1 MPLELTA
8 EQRAFIDQA
17 GTFARL
23 ATLGRD
29 GTPQLTVMWFRR
41 MDNEFR
47 MVCEP
52 NAAKARNIAR
62 DARVAIVIEH
72 PADPY
77 RYLQF
82 RGFAELKPDPA
93 LGADET
99 RELAWRY
106 LGRERGD
113 AYLAGVD
120 GAALVTIVVRPERV
134 TSFTG
139 VNASQEAG

>member
-1 MPLELTA
+1 MSLALTA
-8 EQRAFIDQA
+8 EQRAFIDQP

-29 GTPQLTVMWFRR
+29 GAPQLTVMWFRR
-41 MDNEFR
+41 VDDAFR

-52 NAAKARNIAR
+52 GAAKARNIAR
-62 DARVAIVIEH
+62 DPRVAVVIEH

-82 RGFAELKPDPA
+82 RGRAELVRDPA

-113 AYLAGVD
+113 AYLANVD
-120 GAALVTIVVRPERV
+120 GAALLTIVVHPASV
-134 TSFTG
+134 TSFVGT
-139 VNASQEAG
+139 NAAEM

>member
-1 MPLELTA
+1 MPLALTA
-8 EQRAFIDQA
+8 DQRAFTDRP

-29 GTPQLTVMWFRR
+29 GAPQLTVMWFRR
-41 MDNEFR
+41 VDDAFQ

-52 NAAKARNIAR
+52 TAAKARNIRR
-62 DARVAIVIEH
+62 DPRVAVVIEH

-82 RGFAELKPDPA
+82 RGHAELLDDA
-93 LGADET
+93 ATGADET

-113 AYLAGVD
+113 AYLANVEGT
-120 GAALVTIVVRPERV
+120 ALVTIVVHAERV

-139 VNASQEAG
+139 SNAAGG

>member
-1 MPLELTA
+1 MPLTLTA
-8 EQRAFIDQA
+8 EQRAFIDQP

-29 GTPQLTVMWFRR
+29 GAPQLTVMWFRR
-41 MDNEFR
+41 VDDAFR

-52 NAAKARNIAR
+52 GAAKAHNVGR
-62 DARVAIVIEH
+62 DPRVALVIEH
-72 PADPY
+72 PTDPY

-82 RGFAELKPDPA
+82 RGRAELVSDSA

-120 GAALVTIVVRPERV
+120 GAALVTLVVRPERV

-139 VNASQEAG
+139 VNAAEGAG

>member
-1 MPLELTA
+1 MPLALSA

-29 GTPQLTVMWFRR
+29 GAPQLTVMWFRR
-41 MDNEFR
+41 VGDDFR

-52 NAAKARNIAR
+52 GAAKARNIAR
-62 DARVAIVIEH
+62 DQRVAIVIEH

-77 RYLQF
+77 RYVQF
-82 RGFAELKPDPA
+82 RGRAELLDDA
-93 LGADET
+93 VLGADET

-106 LGRERGD
+106 LGRDRGD
-113 AYLAGVD
+113 AYLANVD
-120 GAALVTIVVRPERV
+120 GAALTTIVVHPERV
-134 TSFTG
+134 TSFVGT
-139 VNASQEAG
+139 NASKA

>member
-1 MPLELTA
+1 MSLELTA
-8 EQRAFIDQA
+8 EQRAFIDQP
-17 GTFARL
+17 GTFTRL

-29 GTPQLTVMWFRR
+29 GAPQLTVMWFRR
-41 MDNEFR
+41 VEDEFR

-52 NAAKARNIAR
+52 GAAKARNIGR

-72 PADPY
+72 LTDPY

-82 RGFAELKPDPA
+82 RGQAELIHDA
-93 LGADET
+93 TLGVDET

-113 AYLAGVD
+113 AYLTGVD

-139 VNASQEAG
+139 VNAAD